1 MLALLAALPIIIV
14 GILMIGYMWPASK
27 AMPFGWLSALIIAG
41 VGWGMP
47 VKWLS
52 AATIGGVINAFDI
65 LLIVFG
71 ALLILQLMKKSGGV
85 YGIAH
90 SMTSI
95 SVDRRVQV
103 IIIAWLMGSF
113 FEGAAGF
120 GTPAAVAAPLL
131 VGMGFPPLIAAT
143 SALIADSAAVS
154 FGAVGVPIWG
164 GFAALENIIEFPIES
179 MGQSI
184 EFSQFLHNIGAF
196 TGLLHFLVGSFIPL
210 VIVLLMTKIV
220 DGSFKKGLEV
230 LPLALFGGFIFTVF
244 EFGIAYF
251 VGPELPS
258 LLGALIALPIFIFAV
273 SNGFLVPKEKWDF
286 PSHDQWHEEW
296 EGEIKAGDDEAD
308 VDASK
313 KKVSA
318 FKAWLPYAL
327 IGLILLVG
335 RLEVFN
341 LTPILRQW
349 SIGWT
354 DIFGTGIGKVIQP
367 FYNPGVFPFIFVA
380 LLIPSLHGLDS
391 GKVKEAWKET
401 FGMIKPAAIA
411 LFFALG
417 MVYIM
422 MNSGGATGELSMLLV
437 MAEFAAA
444 TLGSI
449 WYLVAPFVGILGA
462 FISGSNTTSDIMFG
476 PFQYGTAVASGTAV
490 TPTLALQA
498 LGGAAGNMICIHNV
512 VAAATTVGLVGK
524 EGLIIRK
531 NLPVALLYGLIAGA
545 LAWIITIFFVPGI
558 F

>member
-14 GILMIGYMWPASK
+14 GVLMIGYMWPASK
-27 AMPFGWLSALIIAG
+27 AMPFGWLSALIIAAI
-41 VGWGMP
+41 GWGMP
-47 VKWLS
+47 VRWLS
-52 AATIGGVINAFDI
+52 AATIGGVINALSI

-85 YGIAH
+85 YGISH
-90 SMTSI
+90 SMTTI

-143 SALIADSAAVS
+143 SALIADSTAVT

-164 GFAALENIIEFPIES
+164 GFAALENLIEFPIQS
-179 MGQSI
+179 MGGTI
-184 EFSQFLHNIGAF
+184 EFTQFLHNIGAF
-196 TGLLHFLVGSFIPL
+196 SALLHFLVGSFIPL
-210 VIVLLMTKIV
+210 IIVLLMTKIV

-230 LPLALFGGFIFTVF
+230 LPLALFGGFVFTVF
-244 EFGIAYF
+244 QFSIAYF

-258 LLGALIALPIFIFAV
+258 LLGSLIALPLFIFAI
-273 SNGFLVPKEKWDF
+273 SKGFLVPKDKWDF
-286 PSHDQWHEEW
+286 PSHDQWGEDW
-296 EGEIKAGDDEAD
+296 EGEIKAGEQD
-308 VDASK
+308 VDAAQK
-313 KKVSA
+313 QVST

-335 RLEVFN
+335 RLEIFN
-341 LTPILRQW
+341 LTPLLQSW
-349 SIGWT
+349 TIGWR
-354 DIFGTGIGKVIQP
+354 DIFGTGIGRVITP
-367 FYNPGVFPFIFVA
+367 FYNPGIFPFIFVA

-391 GKVKEAWKET
+391 GKTREAWKET
-401 FGMIKPAAIA
+401 FKMIKPAAIA

-422 MNSGGATGELSMLLV
+422 MNSGGATGENSMLIV

-449 WYLVAPFVGILGA
+449 WYLVAPLVGILGA

-490 TPTLALQA
+490 TPILALQA

-531 NLPVALLYGLIAGA
+531 NLPVALFYGLTAGA
-545 LAWIITIFFVPGI
+545 LAWIITLFFIPGI

>member
-1 MLALLAALPIIIV
+1 MLALLASLPIIIV
-14 GILMIGYMWPASK
+14 GVLMIGYMWPASK

-52 AATIGGVINAFDI
+52 AATIGGVINAFSI

-71 ALLILQLMKKSGGV
+71 ALLILELMKRSGGV

-164 GFAALENIIEFPIES
+164 GFAALENIIEFPIQS
-179 MGQSI
+179 MGASI
-184 EFSQFLHNIGAF
+184 EFTQFLHNIGAF

-230 LPLALFGGFIFTVF
+230 VPIALFGGFIFTIF

-273 SNGFLVPKEKWDF
+273 SKGFLVPKETWDF
-286 PSHDQWHEEW
+286 PSHDQWEDEW
-296 EGEIKAGDDEAD
+296 EGDLKAGEED
-308 VDASK
+308 VDAEQH
-313 KKVSA
+313 KVSA

-327 IGLILLVG
+327 IGLILLAG
-335 RLEVFN
+335 RLEIFN
-341 LTPILRQW
+341 LTPLLKRW
-349 SIGWT
+349 TFGWT
-354 DIFGTGIGKVIQP
+354 DIFGTGIGKVITP
-367 FYNPGVFPFIFVA
+367 LYNPGIFPFVFVA

-391 GKVKEAWKET
+391 SKTKAAWKET
-401 FGMIKPAAIA
+401 FKMIQPAAIA

-422 MNSGGATGELSMLLV
+422 MNSGGATGEQSMLLV
-437 MAEFAAA
+437 MAEFAAG

-545 LAWIITIFFVPGI
+545 LAWIVTIFFVPGI